1 MTQKDRVIR
10 VARRRKGRDIHGV
23 LVLDKPRGITS
34 NACLQRA
41 KRALYAAK
49 AGHTGS
55 LDPLAT
61 GVLPLCFGEATK
73 LSRFLLDADKEYDS
87 TFVLGVTTST
97 GDAEGEVVAQADAS
111 EVTRQEVEQL
121 LTGFRGEIEQ
131 TPPMYSALKHQG
143 QPLYKLARAGIEVE
157 RKSRR
162 VTIYGFE
169 ILDFEAGQRA
179 HLKVNVR
186 CSKGTYI
193 RSLAEDIGK
202 LLGCGGHVSELRRT
216 RAGNYALEQCIGL
229 DKLEQLAA
237 EQDLA
242 QLKALMLPVD
252 SAIAGMPTVV
262 LPEVSGYYLRQG
274 QAVLAA
280 HMPTTGLVRI
290 VEESGEFLGVGEIL
304 DDGRLTPRRLMV
316 STEALKAS
324 DL

>member
-1 MTQKDRVIR
+1 M
-10 VARRRKGRDIHGV
+10 ARRRKGRDIHGV

-55 LDPLAT
+55 LDPLAS

-97 GDAEGEVVAQADAS
+97 GDAEGEVVSQADAS

-131 TPPMYSALKHQG
+131 TPPMFSALKHQG
-143 QPLYKLARAGIEVE
+143 KPLYKLARAGIEVE

-162 VTIYGFE
+162 VTIHRFE
-169 ILDFEAGQRA
+169 ILDFEAGQQA
-179 HLKVNVR
+179 CLKVNVR

-216 RAGNYALEQCIGL
+216 HAGPYTLEQCIGL

-237 EQDLA
+237 EQDPE

-252 SAIAGMPTVV
+252 SAILGMPTVV

-304 DDGRLTPRRLMV
+304 DDGRLSPRRLMV

>member
-1 MTQKDRVIR
+1 M
-10 VARRRKGRDIHGV
+10 ARRRKGHAIDGV
-23 LVLDKPRGITS
+23 LVLDKPVGMSS

-73 LSRFLLDADKEYDS
+73 LSRFLLDADKEYHS
-87 TFVLGVTTST
+87 TFVLGVTTRT
-97 GDAEGEVVAQADAS
+97 GDAEGEIEYQADAS
-111 EVTRQEVEQL
+111 GITRQQVEQL
-121 LTGFRGEIEQ
+121 LAVFRGEIHQ

-143 QPLYKLARAGIEVE
+143 KPLYKLARAGIEVE

-162 VTIYGFE
+162 VTIHSLE
-169 ILDFEAGQRA
+169 IVDFKAGEQA
-179 HLKVNVR
+179 QLKVSVR

-193 RSLAEDIGK
+193 RSLAEDLGK

-216 RAGNYALEQCIGL
+216 RAGPYVLAQSVGL
-229 DKLEQLAA
+229 DTLEQLALQ
-237 EQDLA
+237 QDLEH
-242 QLKALMLPVD
+242 LKSLLLPVD
-252 SAIAGMPTVV
+252 SAIEGMPTVV
-262 LPEVSGYYLRQG
+262 LPEISGYYLRQG

-280 HMPTTGLVRI
+280 HMPTAGLVRI
-290 VEESGEFLGVGEIL
+290 VEENGDFLGVGEIL
-304 DDGRLTPRRLMV
+304 DDGRLAPRRLMV
-316 STEALKAS
+316 STEALKAG

>member
-1 MTQKDRVIR
+1 MTRKDKVVR

-23 LVLDKPRGITS
+23 LVVDKPGGITS

-73 LSRFLLDADKEYDS
+73 LSRFLLDADKEYNS

-97 GDAEGEVVAQADAS
+97 GDAEGEVLSQVDAS
-111 EVTRQEVEQL
+111 KITRQEIEQL
-121 LTGFRGEIEQ
+121 LAGFRGEIEQ

-143 QPLYKLARAGIEVE
+143 KPLYELARAGIEVE

-162 VTIYGFE
+162 VTIHSFE
-169 ILDFEAGQRA
+169 VLDFKAGQHA

-202 LLGCGGHVSELRRT
+202 QLGCGGHVSELRRT
-216 RAGNYALEQCIGL
+216 RAGPYSLEQSINL
-229 DKLEQLAA
+229 DLLEQLAV
-237 EQDLA
+237 EQELE

-252 SAIAGMPTVV
+252 SAIVGMPTVV
-262 LPEVSGYYLRQG
+262 LPELSGYYLRQG

-290 VEESGEFLGVGEIL
+290 VEDNGEFLGVGEIL
-304 DDGRLTPRRLMV
+304 DDGRLAPRRLMV
-316 STEALKAS
+316 STEVLKAS